1 MNGDIPLA
9 RLEFFRKE
17 IGLDETKLTAIR
29 PYADKL
35 SSRARKAGAYLDALF
50 RKVAPRTR
58 MELTLEYFN
67 GTLREFWFRWYS
79 ELWTRPWDDA
89 FLADLWR
96 QGVYSARM
104 GIELQ
109 YMMLGE
115 VKCRQLFIRAVREE
129 VPLDERGPVAS
140 AVNDLLD
147 LCLMVRVKGH
157 ASYNSQ
163 CAEPLLQGLFHQ
175 TRNPLTIIGGTATR
189 LMRLGSDEV
198 KVMAQV
204 ILDEALRL
212 ERLTR
217 DISTYNSLDMAEP
230 TIQEVT
236 ILTFLEQVL
245 DGLASG
251 PEWPEGMHASL
262 ALDPEHPVIEA
273 DPALLKELFK
283 EVLVNALQAMPA
295 KEQRLSVTS
304 RVDQATPSHLSI
316 VILGCGELPPGDDVD
331 ALFLPFHSTKPQGT
345 GFGLAIARAAARKCF
360 GRVNLEQTP
369 EGVAC
374 TVKLPLKGQLED
386 TDLMTQQDF

>member
-29 PYADKL
+29 PYAGKL
-35 SSRARKAGAYLDALF
+35 SARARKAGVYLDALF

-58 MELTLEYFN
+58 MELTLEYFS
-67 GTLREFWFRWYS
+67 GTLSDFWFRWYS
-79 ELWTRPWDDA
+79 ELWTRPWDDV
-89 FLADLWR
+89 FLSDLWR
-96 QGVYSARM
+96 QGVYSARI

-115 VKCRQLFIRAVREE
+115 VKCRQLFLRAVRED

-175 TRNPLTIIGGTATR
+175 TRNPLTIIGGTAMR
-189 LMRLGSDEV
+189 LMRAGGPEISG
-198 KVMAQV
+198 MAQV

-217 DISTYNSLDMAEP
+217 DISTYNSLEVAEP
-230 TIQEVT
+230 SIQEVV
-236 ILTFLEQVL
+236 IGPFLDQVL
-245 DGLASG
+245 DGLTSG
-251 PEWPEGMHASL
+251 PDWPEGMRASL
-262 ALDPEHPVIEA
+262 SLDPEHAVVEA
-273 DPALLKELFK
+273 DPDLLREIFK

-295 KEQRLSVTS
+295 TERSLSVSS
-304 RVDQATPSHLSI
+304 RVDQVTPSHLSI
-316 VILGCGELPPGDDVD
+316 AILGSGELPRGGDVD
-331 ALFLPFHSTKPQGT
+331 ELFLPFHSTKPQGT

-360 GRVNLEQTP
+360 GRVTLEQTP
-369 EGVAC
+369 DGVVC
-374 TVKLPLKGQLED
+374 TVKLPLKGQLEGM
-386 TDLMTQQDF
+386 DLLTQQDF